1 MAQLKTPLDYAIAAK
16 KMGKK
21 TISYSQL
28 GTYANCPLSW
38 KLQRIDGH
46 KRFEPNMFLVFGTAM
61 HEVLQEYLDIMY
73 NTSIVAAEQLDL
85 IEMLK
90 TKMSTDYATR
100 VEEQGGD
107 HFSNPTEM
115 GDFYLDGVAI
125 IEYFKKTRSRYFSKT
140 KMELVGIEM
149 PIFHEVEYNS
159 NIMFMGFM
167 DLVIKDGDTIKII
180 DIKTSYMGW
189 KDKKRKKEGNQLR
202 LYKHFFARQYD
213 VDIKNI
219 EIEYFIVKRKIWEG
233 ADFEIPRV
241 QVYKPASGKPSIKKT
256 DDIMKEFVE
265 TAFNADGSYNKDS
278 EYPAYKT
285 DCTYCPFKKEHDLCP
300 PKQRQLRCG

>member
-1 MAQLKTPLDYAIAAK
+1 
-16 KMGKK
+16 
-21 TISYSQL
+21 
-28 GTYANCPLSW
+28 
-38 KLQRIDGH
+38 
-46 KRFEPNMFLVFGTAM
+46 
-61 HEVLQEYLDIMY
+61 
-73 NTSIVAAEQLDL
+73 
-85 IEMLK
+85 
-90 TKMSTDYATR
+90 
-100 VEEQGGD
+100 
-107 HFSNPTEM
+107 
-115 GDFYLDGVAI
+115 
-125 IEYFKKTRSRYFSKT
+125 
-140 KMELVGIEM
+140 
-149 PIFHEVEYNS
+149 
-159 NIMFMGFM
+159 
-167 DLVIKDGDTIKII
+167 
-180 DIKTSYMGW
+180 MGW